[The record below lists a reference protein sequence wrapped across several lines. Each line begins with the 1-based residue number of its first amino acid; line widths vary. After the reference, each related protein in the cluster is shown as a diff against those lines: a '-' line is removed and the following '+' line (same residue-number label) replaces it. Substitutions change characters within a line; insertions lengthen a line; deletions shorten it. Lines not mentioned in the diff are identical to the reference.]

1 MFFKFFWDKFYWVA
15 QAGFVNVFP
24 RTQSPLRQPW
34 CPRYTDEA
42 DWDVA
47 WRSRFFPGESSYA
60 EHIGTQSF
68 LSLTKPL
75 CIFESVFHVSSFS
88 LPPLLLSLLYFESS
102 SPDLLRSRLTVPP
115 ASCLFPLKSTSHKP
129 DEAIYLQ
136 PKFYHF
142 LKPLY
147 HPGAAAKSLLGSYHL
162 CQLASLCN

>member
-1 MFFKFFWDKFYWVA
+1 MFSHGHNHLLDNPDAPDTRTRQTGMCGLTLLVLSWRKFIRWA
-15 QAGFVNVFP
+15 H
-24 RTQSPLRQPW
+24 R
-34 CPRYTDEA
+34 
-42 DWDVA
+42 
-47 WRSRFFPGESSYA
+47 
-60 EHIGTQSF
+60 TQSF
-68 LSLTKPL
+68 LSLIQPL
-75 CIFESVFHVSSFS
+75 HIFESVFHVSSFS

-102 SPDLLRSRLTVPP
+102 SPDLLRSRLAVPP
-115 ASCLFPLKSTSHKP
+115 ASCLFPLKSTSHKS